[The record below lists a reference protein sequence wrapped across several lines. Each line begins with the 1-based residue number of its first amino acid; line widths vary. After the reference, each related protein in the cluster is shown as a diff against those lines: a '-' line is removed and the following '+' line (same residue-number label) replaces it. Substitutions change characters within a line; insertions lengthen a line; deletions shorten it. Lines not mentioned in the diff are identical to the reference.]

1 MFVII
6 RTYVH
11 KIIKVSKRYEGKI
24 MRNGNIFN
32 GRCQGQRQGQGR
44 GQGNRR
50 GQGCRRGQGL
60 GNANGNFQG
69 MQRGRRNLGNA

>member
-24 MRNGNIFN
+24 MRNGNIFS
-32 GRCQGQRQGQGR
+32 GRCQGQ

-50 GQGCRRGQGL
+50 GQG
-60 GNANGNFQG
+60 NVNGNFQG
-69 MQRGRRNLGNA
+69 MQRERRN

>member
-11 KIIKVSKRYEGKI
+11 KITKVSKRYEGKI

-32 GRCQGQRQGQGR
+32 GRCQGQGQGR
-44 GQGNRR
+44 GQKNRR
-50 GQGCRRGQGL
+50 GQGCGRGQGQ
-60 GNANGNFQG
+60 GNVNGNFQG
-69 MQRGRRNLGNA
+69 MQRRRNLGNV